1 MTDDTDNQPIPAPE
15 SAQPAADDA
24 LFTPL
29 PPDASILDVIDNVC
43 RQVQARRGKPC
54 TFVAIPRIL
63 ALRASAERAE
73 ACKKTMLEQ
82 HWQALLD
89 GRIKA
94 MLLALSHEGR
104 SLPVVA
110 MEMPAPMVAGWSYA
124 LPRYVEAEGFEEH
137 PEYAGVPFSRLLWDK
152 GEAGRI
158 PELCRKALNYCLPLI
173 NRKPAEAFQM
183 VQAQARDARPLVM
196 ADQGEL
202 QQLPDEP
209 EVAIKA
215 FLDGMEE
222 RREMIQKALDRDG
235 MFGMEF
241 NGDLPPDVL
250 AAMKAAFA
258 ERHNALAEF
267 GPHPVKRGWFALVA
281 TPMGLATGE

>member
-1 MTDDTDNQPIPAPE
+1 MTDDTDNQPMPAPE
-15 SAQPAADDA
+15 SAQHAADDA
-24 LFTPL
+24 LCTPL
-29 PPDASILDVIDNVC
+29 PPDANILDVIDNVC

-89 GRIKA
+89 GRITA
-94 MLLALSHEGR
+94 MLLALPHEGR

-152 GEAGRI
+152 GEAARI
-158 PELCRKALNYCLPLI
+158 PELCRKVLNYCLPLI

-183 VQAQARDARPLVM
+183 VQAQAAAARPLDH
-196 ADQGEL
+196 AGAGEL

-241 NGDLPPDVL
+241 NCEIEPDLL

-267 GPHPVKRGWFALVA
+267 GPHPAKPGWFALVA